1 VEQGGADAADSL
13 VPPGNADAVEAALAL
28 HLAEEGDGQDG
39 RDPARLLADAVEVPE
54 PADGRQ
60 IRLAGGDFPQDLFA
74 RPRFDFP
81 VAAEAAGKEREPA
94 DDRRVGAE
102 EVEGLDAQL
111 VAGKLFGPVPCAKEP
126 RQHVRARSLLV
137 LVEGALDAQ
146 EKPVARLERADRKST
161 RLNSSHRTI
170 SY

>member
-1 VEQGGADAADSL
+1 PATVRDPGPLLLVAGVDPAVRIEPVRFRVRAFVEQGGADAADSL

-60 IRLAGGDFPQDLFA
+60 IRLAGGDFPKDLFA

-81 VAAEAAGKEREPA
+81 VAAEAAGKEREP
-94 DDRRVGAE
+94 
-102 EVEGLDAQL
+102 
-111 VAGKLFGPVPCAKEP
+111 
-126 RQHVRARSLLV
+126 
-137 LVEGALDAQ
+137 
-146 EKPVARLERADRKST
+146 
-161 RLNSSHRTI
+161 
-170 SY
+170 